1 MNLYL
6 IGAVAIA
13 MILIGTVMVA
23 WGTRVTK

>member
-6 IGAVAIA
+6 IGAVAVA
-13 MILIGTVMVA
+13 VILIGIAMVA